1 MGMFPVALYA
11 LTPTSPPG
19 KPPASPPKSFARL
32 TSLGTLADAR
42 DLRLLLLDD
51 RRVLL
56 EDLAVLPEALLAARE
71 TSHELRVASGFLDEA
86 LLVRLDVLPLPD
98 VELLAGARGN
108 VPRRS
113 LLAGHRDLD
122 VRELD
127 VGNVRELDVGDG
139 LLELVRSLVELVA
152 DGGVANGEGRT
163 AGRDAGR
170 DARRGLQ
177 VRDRGCDDRHGD
189 APVTANHST
198 SREGVITRDGNDS
211 WIKNFLGQSNAFQ
224 RASAARPVVLDEP
237 SPN

>member
-19 KPPASPPKSFARL
+19 KPPASPPEILREVDL
-32 TSLGTLADAR
+32 LGTLANAR

-86 LLVRLDVLPLPD
+86 VLVRLDVLPLPD
-98 VELLAGARGN
+98 VELLAGASGD
-108 VPRRS
+108 VPWRS

-127 VGNVRELDVGDG
+127 VGNVREVDVGDG
-139 LLELVRSLVELVA
+139 LLELVRGVAELVA
-152 DGGVANGEGRT
+152 DGGVANGEG
-163 AGRDAGR
+163 
-170 DARRGLQ
+170 
-177 VRDRGCDDRHGD
+177 
-189 APVTANHST
+189 
-198 SREGVITRDGNDS
+198 
-211 WIKNFLGQSNAFQ
+211 
-224 RASAARPVVLDEP
+224 
-237 SPN
+237 